1 MVQRHPD
8 TSLLSEYAGGSVSPA
23 LCAAI
28 TAHLHFCTECKSHNK
43 ALCTVGAS
51 LLENA
56 DAVPVSDT
64 LLDSVLAAIDAG
76 PEQATVKE
84 THTSVDSDFPAVVQR
99 LLPEEGPEWKSVSPS
114 LKAASLPV
122 GEERFELALHR
133 IKAGG
138 MVPEHDHK
146 GMEYTVVVRG
156 SFSDEEGV
164 YREGDFIVKAP
175 GDIHRPLAAKNE
187 ECICLS
193 VVEAPIR
200 MTGLKSVLNPF
211 LSFKPA

>member
-1 MVQRHPD
+1 MVQRHPEA
-8 TSLLSEYAGGSVSPA
+8 SLLSEYAGGSVSPA

-28 TAHLHFCTECKSHNK
+28 TAHLHFCTECRSHNK

-56 DAVPVSDT
+56 DAVEVSGS
-64 LLDSVLAAIDAG
+64 LLDSVMSAIDSGEAE
-76 PEQATVKE
+76 PVIKETVKNTE
-84 THTSVDSDFPAVVQR
+84 QDFPDVVQR
-99 LLPEEGPEWKSVSPS
+99 LLPESGPQWKSVSPS

-122 GEERFELALHR
+122 GEEQFELALHR

-200 MTGLKSVLNPF
+200 MTGIKALLNPF